1 MAREERRLHVDG
13 LDHAVLPDPPRVSPL
28 PIADGAHRR
37 LSQAQGVMLALA
49 GLGLC
54 VAIALAPGP
63 TLEVLRWSG
72 LALFALLATLRLVA
86 ALTPRRVNAAPPLPD
101 HALPAY
107 TLLAPLYKEASVAA
121 ELVASLDRLD
131 YPRDRLQALIV
142 LEADD
147 AETIAAFHALDL
159 PAFVQVLIVPPG
171 GPKTKPRACNHA
183 LERARGE
190 ILVIYDAEDAPDP
203 GQLREA
209 AACFAAGPAA
219 LACLQAPLRIE
230 IPAISGLLPRQFQQ
244 EYAAH
249 FEVLLPALARWRL
262 AFPLGG
268 TSNHFAVAALKAV
281 GGWDAFNVTED
292 ADVGFRLAAAGYA
305 LDVIA
310 RPTLETAPTTWKAW
324 RPQRARWIKG
334 HLATLLVH
342 LRGPAARRPRVALA
356 LFLTLFL
363 SLVSTHLHAPIFAGV
378 VLMILLDLAPD
389 GHAVIDGPG
398 LVLFTYAW
406 SGSAIAAVVG
416 RRRAGGSAKAL
427 DLLGLPLIWL
437 LQGWAGC
444 HALWQF
450 VRRPHHWDK
459 TPHTPRAGR
468 RLA

>member
-13 LDHAVLPDPPRVSPL
+13 LDHAVLLDPPLVAPL
-28 PIADGAHRR
+28 PMADGAHRR
-37 LSQAQGVMLALA
+37 LDAAQTVTLAAA
-49 GLGLC
+49 GLGLG
-54 VAIALAPGP
+54 VAMASAPGP
-63 TLEVLRWSG
+63 TLEVLQWTG
-72 LALFALLATLRLVA
+72 LVLFALLATLRLVA
-86 ALTPRRVNAAPPLPD
+86 ALTPRRAVAAPPLPD

-107 TLLAPLYKEASVAA
+107 TVLAPLYKEASVAA

-147 AETIAAFHALDL
+147 VETIAAFHALDL
-159 PAFVQVLIVPPG
+159 PAFIQVLIVPPG

-209 AACFAAGPAA
+209 AARFAAGPTAQ
-219 LACLQAPLRIE
+219 ACLQAPLRIE

-268 TSNHFAVAALKAV
+268 TSNHFKTAPLRAI

-292 ADVGFRLAAAGYA
+292 ADVGFRLAAAGYG
-305 LDVIA
+305 LDVID

-356 LFLTLFL
+356 LFLTFFL

-378 VLMILLDLAPD
+378 VLMILLDLAVD
-389 GHAVIDGPG
+389 GQAVIDGPG
-398 LVLFTYAW
+398 LVLFGYAW
-406 SGSAIAAVVG
+406 MGSAIAAVVG
-416 RRRAGGSAKAL
+416 RRRAGGSAKPL

-459 TPHTPRAGR
+459 TPHAPRAGR

>member
-268 TSNHFAVAALKAV
+268 TSNHFA
-281 GGWDAFNVTED
+281 GI
-292 ADVGFRLAAAGYA
+292 RY
-305 LDVIA
+305 
-310 RPTLETAPTTWKAW
+310 
-324 RPQRARWIKG
+324 Q
-334 HLATLLVH
+334 
-342 LRGPAARRPRVALA
+342 
-356 LFLTLFL
+356 
-363 SLVSTHLHAPIFAGV
+363 THNTV
-378 VLMILLDLAPD
+378 
-389 GHAVIDGPG
+389 
-398 LVLFTYAW
+398 
-406 SGSAIAAVVG
+406 
-416 RRRAGGSAKAL
+416 
-427 DLLGLPLIWL
+427 
-437 LQGWAGC
+437 
-444 HALWQF
+444 
-450 VRRPHHWDK
+450 
-459 TPHTPRAGR
+459 
-468 RLA
+468 